1 MEMRIQEAVRLRI
14 LQLCHEK
21 NMTVNHLAEVSGV
34 SPSALKLTVSSYA
47 RVKNTGVVTIKK
59 LCQGFGIDFVDFFSS
74 DLFENLDDEEEA

>member
-1 MEMRIQEAVRLRI
+1 MRIQEAVRLRI
-14 LQLCHEK
+14 LQLCREK

-34 SPSALKLTVSSYA
+34 SSSALKLTVSSYA
-47 RVKNTGVVTIKK
+47 RVTGVVTIKK

>member
-21 NMTVNHLAEVSGV
+21 NMTVKHLAEVSGV

-74 DLFENLDDEEEA
+74 DLFDNLDDEEEA